1 MGTANHRAYSFEMKP
16 TIQQVEKNGKLVWRV
31 EAAGVVRYH
40 EQDWQAQWLYT
51 YLTRLYN
58 CDETN
63 PQQLSHGPSQHELDD
78 TSSRSD

>member
-1 MGTANHRAYSFEMKP
+1 MKP
-16 TIQQVEKNGKLVWRV
+16 TIEQVEKDGKLVWRV

-63 PQQLSHGPSQHELDD
+63 PQ
-78 TSSRSD
+78 

>member
-1 MGTANHRAYSFEMKP
+1 MKP
-16 TIQQVEKNGKLVWRV
+16 TIKQVEQDGKLIWRV

-40 EQDWQAQWLYT
+40 EQDWQAQWLYS
-51 YLTRLYN
+51 YLMRLYN

-78 TSSRSD
+78 SSAGSN

>member
-1 MGTANHRAYSFEMKP
+1 MKA
-16 TIQQVEKNGKLVWRV
+16 TIEQVEKNGKLVWRV

-63 PQQLSHGPSQHELDD
+63 PQ
-78 TSSRSD
+78 

>member
-1 MGTANHRAYSFEMKP
+1 MKP
-16 TIQQVEKNGKLVWRV
+16 TIQQVEKDGKLIWKV
-31 EAAGVVRYH
+31 EAAGIVRYH

>member
-1 MGTANHRAYSFEMKP
+1 MKP
-16 TIQQVEKNGKLVWRV
+16 TIEQVEKDGKLIWRV

-58 CDETN
+58 CKETN
-63 PQQLSHGPSQHELDD
+63 PQHLSHGPSQHELDN
-78 TSSRSD
+78 TSAGSN

>member
-31 EAAGVVRYH
+31 EAAGIVRYH

>member
-1 MGTANHRAYSFEMKP
+1 MGTAKHRAYSFEMKP
-16 TIQQVEKNGKLVWRV
+16 TIEQVEKDGKLIWKV

-40 EQDWQAQWLYT
+40 EQDWQAEWLYN